1 MAQSTKSGDETSE
14 KTIREQNRQRA
25 LDYLRENTN
34 ELSEKDAL
42 FIADDEK
49 FTMEESLVREK
60 EVTSKDSVTMANA
73 ARDSARRRLQK
84 YMRGQSSGMPSVETL
99 CVMLEV
105 EHGASNVIAI
115 DVSKKAVFTDWL
127 VVASGLSARHVIGIA
142 EGIRGDLRAAQSSFD
157 AGTGMPNNVRMSGQ
171 ESGHWVVVDGG
182 NVVIHVM
189 TEESREIYALEQL
202 WSDGG
207 NIGDLVEEGEGLDEQ
222 TK

>member
-14 KTIREQNRQRA
+14 KTIQEQNRQRA
-25 LDYLRENTN
+25 LDYLRENTS

-49 FTMEESLVREK
+49 FTTKESLVQEK
-60 EVTSKDSVTMANA
+60 EVTSKESPTMENA
-73 ARDSARRRLQK
+73 ARDLARRRLQK
-84 YMRGQSSGMPSVETL
+84 YMRGHNSGMPSVETL

-105 EHGASNVIAI
+105 EHGALNVVAI

-127 VVASGLSARHVIGIA
+127 VVASGLSARHVLGIA
-142 EGIRGDLRAAQSSFD
+142 DGICKDLRAAQSSFD
-157 AGTGMPNNVRMSGQ
+157 AGNGTPNNVRMSGQ
-171 ESGHWVVVDGG
+171 ESEHWVVVDGG

-202 WSDGG
+202 WSES
-207 NIGDLVEEGEGLDEQ
+207 GDEGDFVGEGEGLDEQ